1 MPDGFARDSDQE
13 IPDSVPLDLAEIRDV
28 TGRALA
34 TDSEW
39 ARRGGLS
46 RFHSDERQVRY
57 RVGRVLLAAQSR
69 TARGTRERGAGREKH
84 VEVRNRPTVWFGAR
98 AVHGGIAGTSEPGVR
113 IS

>member
-1 MPDGFARDSDQE
+1 MPDGFARESDQE
-13 IPDSVPLDLAEIRDV
+13 IPDSPPLDLAEIRDV

-57 RVGRVLLAAQSR
+57 RVGRVLLAA
-69 TARGTRERGAGREKH
+69 
-84 VEVRNRPTVWFGAR
+84 
-98 AVHGGIAGTSEPGVR
+98 
-113 IS
+113 